1 MQPRSLHNIIHPAR
15 VNPDGRTYVKS
26 GTRAHIIIYV
36 LRQGIVMAALWTLTA
51 CVREPELHLPWRD
64 ESLDFLL
71 PVIDLDLNV
80 YWDYDIA
87 YGINYD
93 WKGEWYY
100 GWDEA
105 DRNMFG
111 ELGYIEPTV
120 FNLRRYFTADVPA
133 APHTSV
139 IENMVEGTHFQG
151 RYNWGYW
158 DILVWN
164 QVQSIDGVQ
173 SLHFDET
180 TSLDSVTAYTNP
192 SMRAARYNAPRFT
205 QAYYEPEPLFA
216 AYEED
221 IDINRNLDGF
231 VYDAE
236 RNVYVRTLNM
246 VLMPVTYIYL
256 TQVIIHHNRGRVS
269 GIDGSADLSGMA
281 RSTTLNTRRA
291 GDDAI
296 TATYGVRFKKDVPL
310 LPYGHEW
317 SDAQKQAAEHVDIIG
332 GRVMTFGIPT
342 VEANTISRA
351 DEVKDI
357 HRHYLGVGMLFNNAT
372 DSTLV
377 FDVTDQVRQRYKG
390 GVITVELDMD
400 TVPLPTRRGGS
411 GFNAVVQD
419 FEEVT
424 MPEFEM

>member
-26 GTRAHIIIYV
+26 GTRAHIIKYV
-36 LRQGIVMAALWTLTA
+36 LRQGIAMAALWTLTA

-192 SMRAARYNAPRFT
+192 SMRSARYNAPRFT

-310 LPYGHEW
+310 LPYNHEW

-411 GFNAVVQD
+411 GFNAVVKD

-424 MPEFEM
+424 LPEFEM